1 MLLTTR
7 ESRRWRRAAIAVLV
21 VLAAVFAWF
30 ARGGFPHGG
39 TGLGLTL
46 GFAAFALIVV
56 LLLFGVRKR
65 AYRSRVGRMETWL
78 QSHVY
83 LGLLS
88 AAVVLLHSGFRFEDR
103 LAVSAFVVLLVVVA
117 TGLAGAVLYTTV
129 PRLLTEV
136 ESDLTPEEASDR
148 LNQIAASMARLAAG
162 KSAAFARI
170 QKSLLAESR
179 PGRLAGWRIVLTGRR
194 RRREEAGAGGEGAA
208 WQALLGRVERT
219 EQEDLRRLLVLS
231 RQHKE
236 LHMRLIYQQRYRNLL
251 DAWLWLHLPLSL
263 ALLVLAIAHG
273 AAALYYRGIPGV

>member
-7 ESRRWRRAAIAVLV
+7 ESRRWRRAAIVALALLV
-21 VLAAVFAWF
+21 AVFLWF

-39 TGLGLTL
+39 TALGLTL
-46 GFAAFALIVV
+46 GFAALALIVV

-65 AYRSRVGRMETWL
+65 AYRSRFGRMETWL

-88 AAVVLLHSGFRFEDR
+88 AVVVLLHSGLRFEDK
-103 LAVSAFVVLLVVVA
+103 LAVTAFVVLLVVVV

-162 KSAAFARI
+162 KSAAFERI
-170 QKSLLAESR
+170 QKSLLAESKPR
-179 PGRLAGWRIVLTGRR
+179 FLAGWRIVLTGRR
-194 RRREEAGAGGEGAA
+194 RGEKAGMSGEGPA

-263 ALLVLAIAHG
+263 VLLVLAIAHG